1 MAARDLSKTF
11 DEFESDE
18 LSLETSVPTD
28 LTLSPERETDRFSG
42 DRKDRRT
49 KITRQ
54 LIERKQLMHDM
65 QLLRIELSQKN
76 LTLENVKAES
86 LQRVEELEERLN
98 DALHQKQILTAR
110 LESQLTIQEQESKRR
125 QNLVKEELEDV
136 RKKQQQLEGTN
147 EKLQERAGNVR
158 RSLRDLTLSEDRY
171 YELRGQSEEDL
182 SLRDYVAMKFYEAVR
197 PVQTECD
204 ELRLR
209 TSTLEADTRSSSK
222 QISELQS
229 KLDQERDEHGDIR
242 VKYQKLVMDLSETK
256 SQVKQEDYKVNNY
269 DQLKHERDNLE
280 HDRLESQRQLTVL
293 DGSHHTLQKERDEL
307 HSDFTAA
314 KQSLSLLKQDK
325 DYLTKQVS
333 DLTNRCT
340 YAEEKLQQI
349 NAQLDDAKRSREE
362 MYEKYVSS
370 RDQYKTEYENKLKE
384 ELEQIRTKTN
394 SEIDRLRTST
404 REMYERENRNLREAR
419 DMSMS
424 EKDRAQNTE
433 RETSTKYEQLM
444 TQFRE
449 LQMNG
454 DNKVVELQN
463 DLKLKGF
470 EVERTQMVHEETVRN
485 LKESQLEIEKHHKK
499 IEVLTKEYY
508 ALQTS
513 MEKKVVELESH
524 ISDKKAKL
532 ETYEKV
538 EKELDDIVMQA
549 AEVEDE
555 TEAEKVLFSYGYG
568 ANIPSTSK
576 RRLQQSVHL
585 ARRVLQLEK
594 INSNQKKEIDVEKL
608 KLKQLAEELKNSNS
622 ILDQAQQPYNYL
634 IESIRQRDNQIMKQ
648 KDYTATLEH
657 DVKKFTK
664 EKEDLIRTKNQM
676 SLDLERL
683 LNQREEMS
691 VMKQVV
697 MNLSTRKYGEK
708 KTQSRDLARPKSP
721 KSLAIHLP
729 SHDFETYDEPNIVKP
744 GSISLTKDNPQWASK
759 LKKKHAAQNTKF
771 TKVYA
776 TATS

>member
-28 LTLSPERETDRFSG
+28 LTLSPERETDRFAG

-136 RKKQQQLEGTN
+136 RRKQQQLEGTN
-147 EKLQERAGNVR
+147 EKLQEREGGI
-158 RSLRDLTLSEDRY
+158 
-171 YELRGQSEEDL
+171 GQSEEDL

-209 TSTLEADTRSSSK
+209 TSTLEADARSSSK

-362 MYEKYVSS
+362 MYENMSS
-370 RDQYKTEYENKLKE
+370 
-384 ELEQIRTKTN
+384 
-394 SEIDRLRTST
+394 S
-404 REMYERENRNLREAR
+404 RNLREAR

-470 EVERTQMVHEETVRN
+470 EVERTLMVHEETVRN
-485 LKESQLEIEKHHKK
+485 LKEAQLEIEKHQKK

-508 ALQTS
+508 VLQTS

-648 KDYTATLEH
+648 KDYTATLEN

-664 EKEDLIRTKNQM
+664 EKEDLNGQRTRC
-676 SLDLERL
+676 L
-683 LNQREEMS
+683 
-691 VMKQVV
+691 
-697 MNLSTRKYGEK
+697 
-708 KTQSRDLARPKSP
+708 
-721 KSLAIHLP
+721 
-729 SHDFETYDEPNIVKP
+729 
-744 GSISLTKDNPQWASK
+744 
-759 LKKKHAAQNTKF
+759 
-771 TKVYA
+771 
-776 TATS
+776 

>member
-1 MAARDLSKTF
+1 
-11 DEFESDE
+11 
-18 LSLETSVPTD
+18 
-28 LTLSPERETDRFSG
+28 
-42 DRKDRRT
+42 
-49 KITRQ
+49 
-54 LIERKQLMHDM
+54 
-65 QLLRIELSQKN
+65 
-76 LTLENVKAES
+76 
-86 LQRVEELEERLN
+86 
-98 DALHQKQILTAR
+98 
-110 LESQLTIQEQESKRR
+110 
-125 QNLVKEELEDV
+125 
-136 RKKQQQLEGTN
+136 
-147 EKLQERAGNVR
+147 
-158 RSLRDLTLSEDRY
+158 
-171 YELRGQSEEDL
+171 
-182 SLRDYVAMKFYEAVR
+182 
-197 PVQTECD
+197 
-204 ELRLR
+204 
-209 TSTLEADTRSSSK
+209 
-222 QISELQS
+222 
-229 KLDQERDEHGDIR
+229 
-242 VKYQKLVMDLSETK
+242 
-256 SQVKQEDYKVNNY
+256 
-269 DQLKHERDNLE
+269 
-280 HDRLESQRQLTVL
+280 
-293 DGSHHTLQKERDEL
+293 
-307 HSDFTAA
+307 
-314 KQSLSLLKQDK
+314 
-325 DYLTKQVS
+325 
-333 DLTNRCT
+333 
-340 YAEEKLQQI
+340 
-349 NAQLDDAKRSREE
+349 
-362 MYEKYVSS
+362 
-370 RDQYKTEYENKLKE
+370 DQYKTEYENKLKE

-485 LKESQLEIEKHHKK
+485 LKEAQLEIEKHQKK

-508 ALQTS
+508 VLQTS

-648 KDYTATLEH
+648 KDYTATLEN
-657 DVKKFTK
+657 DVKYFTK